1 MNRFKK
7 LNKIQKR
14 IIIILFLLLILVIS
28 LFAATNR
35 NKDKESQ
42 AIVESEML
50 ERYVLCSAPLDQTII
65 NTINNP
71 IKFNDITPSRLD
83 DYSKNKKEEYSK
95 ISNQVKNEKE
105 KENSCIQ
112 KIIDDKI
119 VEKVSTEDIRI
130 KLANLLKRRQI
141 AVQKID
147 ESYSQLDKFLLTLN
161 DYINFLK
168 KDNIAEAAKLMGAL
182 INIDQSKMENMI
194 KENSDKGEADNVIAK
209 YAGDTESNNLG
220 ALAEMKNTSVDI
232 KEAINKIS

>member
-1 MNRFKK
+1 MKQFKK
-7 LNKIQKR
+7 LTKIQR
-14 IIIILFLLLILVIS
+14 QIVIS
-28 LFAATNR
+28 LFALLILTTSFVLFTNR
-35 NKDKESQ
+35 NNSQ
-42 AIVESEML
+42 KNQKLVEE
-50 ERYVLCSAPLDQTII
+50 EINQRYVSCSAKLDQTII

-71 IKFNDITPSRLD
+71 IKFGDITP
-83 DYSKNKKEEYSK
+83 NKFDEYSK
-95 ISNQVKNEKE
+95 GKKDEYNKISTQVKDEKQI
-105 KENSCIQ
+105 ENDCIQ

-147 ESYSQLDKFLLTLN
+147 ESYSQLDNFLLTLN
-161 DYINFLK
+161 DYINLLK

-194 KENSDKGEADNVIAK
+194 KENSDKGEADNAIAK
-209 YAGDTESNNLG
+209 YAGDTESTNLG

>member
-71 IKFNDITPSRLD
+71 ITIPIPAR
-83 DYSKNKKEEYSK
+83 
-95 ISNQVKNEKE
+95 
-105 KENSCIQ
+105 SCGERTLV
-112 KIIDDKI
+112 D
-119 VEKVSTEDIRI
+119 TEDFFP
-130 KLANLLKRRQI
+130 L
-141 AVQKID
+141 V
-147 ESYSQLDKFLLTLN
+147 SVLN
-161 DYINFLK
+161 SLS
-168 KDNIAEAAKLMGAL
+168 L
-182 INIDQSKMENMI
+182 
-194 KENSDKGEADNVIAK
+194 
-209 YAGDTESNNLG
+209 
-220 ALAEMKNTSVDI
+220 VDI
-232 KEAINKIS
+232 S